1 MERLKQRIE
10 ELAKEGLAVAFS
22 GGIDSSLLLKL
33 ACGTGYPVQAVLLH
47 SQLQPLRDLAIAER
61 VAEECGAPL
70 TVLEVDLS
78 AVPAVMENRS
88 DRCYHCKRTMFSALK
103 AWCEAR
109 NIPHILEGTN
119 DDDMT
124 VYRPGL
130 KAVRELGICSP
141 LAECGITKKQVRV
154 MAEQLG
160 ISVAKRPST
169 PCMATRLPY
178 DTNLDFAV
186 LRKLEAGEEFL
197 REQGFEVCRL
207 RLHGQVLRI
216 EVPKDRFSD
225 LLKSG
230 EAIAQTMKQ
239 LGFSYLTL
247 DLEGFRSGSM
257 DIGR

>member
-1 MERLKQRIE
+1 MEKLKNRIA
-10 ELAKEGLAVAFS
+10 ELAREGVAVAFS

-47 SQLQPLRDLAIAER
+47 SQLQPLRDLSIAQR

-70 TVLEVDLS
+70 TVLEADVS
-78 AVPAVMENRS
+78 AVPAVMENRP
-88 DRCYHCKRTMFSALK
+88 DRCYHCKKTMFAALK
-103 AWCEAR
+103 AWCGER

-119 DDDMT
+119 ADDLK

-130 KAVRELGICSP
+130 QAVRELGILSP
-141 LAECGITKKQVRV
+141 LAECGLTKREVRA

-160 ISVAKRPST
+160 ISVAKRPSA

-178 DTNLDFAV
+178 DTPLDFAV
-186 LRKLEAGEEFL
+186 LRKLEAGEELL
-197 REQGFEVCRL
+197 RELGFEVCRL

-216 EVPKDRFSD
+216 EVPKDRFAD
-225 LLKSG
+225 LLKAG
-230 EAIAQTMKQ
+230 DAITQSMKQ